1 MKGVEIMSLSKT
13 FIRFMKLLNKR
24 IYIYSLAIIAMTIGW
39 AMFTVISSYL
49 LKGILEIAQS
59 GDTSNLARLIIG
71 NVGIG
76 FLSMAVWWVSTV
88 IYNIEG
94 KRGTAVVEKIVF
106 SKALKLP
113 MSYYENHHSGDFI
126 SKLLYDTNTATD
138 IYRSRLRRLVAPIL
152 SVMVYLVP
160 MFLLSWQ
167 VTLCL
172 LGVNVIS
179 LIVNSIFIK
188 PMKKI
193 GTELSKKNASM
204 TERLSNLLQGIEMTK
219 IFSAGTDIVSKYKKA
234 NKEYGKVQMKRSTY
248 SSGLESLNT
257 GFDLLC
263 SLAFLG
269 IGIFYIQRGLT
280 TVGSL
285 TAIYAMY
292 GAFSWQFLQIGRYIP
307 ELVNCISNAARI
319 FEFLD
324 EEEEPET
331 YRLGTARGKEFIEIE
346 NVTFGYNEERKIL
359 ENFSLSVKKGTSV
372 AITGTTGRGKSTLA
386 KIILGFYEP
395 ENGNISIDG
404 KSISELGLKKLR
416 DMIAYVPQ
424 EPYIYNVSIK
434 ENIAYG
440 NMDATDEDIIAAAK
454 AANAHEFIEKQENGY
469 DTIPGERGGK
479 LSGGERQR
487 IAIARAVLK
496 NAPILLLDEATS
508 ALDNESE
515 RLVQEAL
522 DNLMKDRT
530 TIMIAHRPSTI
541 ASADVVVAM

>member
-1 MKGVEIMSLSKT
+1 MNLRKT
-13 FIRFMKLLNKR
+13 FVRFMKLLDKKL
-24 IYIYSLAIIAMTIGW
+24 YLYSFVIIIMTISG
-39 AMFTVISSYL
+39 ALFYVISAYL
-49 LKGILEIAQS
+49 LKGVLEIAQS
-59 GDTSNLARLIIG
+59 KDTSGLARLITL
-71 NVGIG
+71 NVIAG
-76 FLSMAVWWVSTV
+76 FISLLICWAGTI

-94 KRGTAVVEKIVF
+94 KRGTAVVQKLVF
-106 SKALKLP
+106 SKAMKLP

-138 IYRSRLRRLVAPIL
+138 IYRSRLRRLVAPIII
-152 SVMVYLVP
+152 VIVYLIP
-160 MFLLSWQ
+160 MFTLSWQ

-172 LGVNVIS
+172 LGVNIIS
-179 LIVNSIFIK
+179 LICNSIFVK
-188 PMKKI
+188 PMKNI
-193 GTELSKKNASM
+193 GSDLSKKNSAM

-219 IFSAGTDIVSKYKKA
+219 IFSAGKQIVEKYEEANNNFATSQKKKNIFSA
-234 NKEYGKVQMKRSTY
+234 C
-248 SSGLESLNT
+248 LEGINA
-257 GFDLLC
+257 GFDLIC

-269 IGIFYIQRGLT
+269 VGIFYVEKGVT
-280 TVGSL
+280 TIGSL

-307 ELVNCISNAARI
+307 ELVNCISIAGRV

-324 EEEEPET
+324 EEEEADT
-331 YRLGTARGKEFIEIE
+331 YNITGASGKEYIEFEDI
-346 NVTFGYNEERKIL
+346 TFGYTEDRKIL
-359 ENFSLSVKKGTSV
+359 DHFSLSVKKGTSV
-372 AITGTTGRGKSTLA
+372 AITGTSGRGKSTLA
-386 KIILGFYEP
+386 KILLGFYEP
-395 ENGNISIDG
+395 EEGRISIGG
-404 KSISELGLKKLR
+404 KSMQELGLKNLR

-440 NMDATDEDIIAAAK
+440 NVKATDDEIILAAK

-541 ASADVVVAM
+541 ASADVSVAM

>member
-1 MKGVEIMSLSKT
+1 MSLRKT
-13 FIRFMKLLNKR
+13 FVRFMKLLDKKL
-24 IYIYSLAIIAMTIGW
+24 YLYTTVIIFMTIGG
-39 AMFTVISSYL
+39 AMFYVISAYL

-59 GDTSNLARLIIG
+59 KDTSGLGKLIVG
-71 NVGIG
+71 NVLAG
-76 FLSMAVWWVSTV
+76 FASLLICWGGTI

-94 KRGTAVVEKIVF
+94 KRGTAVVQKLVF
-106 SKALKLP
+106 SKAMKLP

-138 IYRSRLRRLVAPIL
+138 IYRSRLRRLVAPIII
-152 SVMVYLVP
+152 VIVYLIP
-160 MFLLSWQ
+160 MFTLSWQ

-172 LGVNVIS
+172 LGVNIIS
-179 LIVNSIFIK
+179 LICNSIFVK
-188 PMKKI
+188 PMKNI
-193 GTELSKKNASM
+193 GSDLSKKNSAM

-219 IFSAGTDIVSKYKKA
+219 IFSAGKQIIEKYKDSNGDFAKSQKKKNA
-234 NKEYGKVQMKRSTY
+234 FSAC
-248 SSGLESLNT
+248 LEGMNA
-257 GFDLLC
+257 GFDLIC

-269 IGIFYIQRGLT
+269 VGIFYVEKGVT
-280 TVGSL
+280 TIGSL

-292 GAFSWQFLQIGRYIP
+292 GAFSWQFLQIGRYVP
-307 ELVNCISNAARI
+307 ELVNCISIAGRV

-324 EEEEPET
+324 EEEEPDT
-331 YRLGTARGKEFIEIE
+331 YNVSGASGKEYIEFE
-346 NVTFGYNEERKIL
+346 DVTFGYTEDRKIL
-359 ENFSLSVKKGTSV
+359 DHFSLSVKKGTSV
-372 AITGTTGRGKSTLA
+372 AITGTSGRGKSTLA
-386 KIILGFYEP
+386 KILLGFYKP
-395 ENGNISIDG
+395 EEGRISIGG
-404 KSISELGLKKLR
+404 KSMQELGLENLR
-416 DMIAYVPQ
+416 QMIAYVPQ

-440 NMDATDEDIIAAAK
+440 NINATDDEIIAAAK
-454 AANAHEFIEKQENGY
+454 AANANEFIERQENGY

-541 ASADVVVAM
+541 ASADVSVAM

>member
-1 MKGVEIMSLSKT
+1 MSLRKT
-13 FIRFMKLLNKR
+13 FVRFMKLLDKKL
-24 IYIYSLAIIAMTIGW
+24 YLYTTVIIFMTISG
-39 AMFTVISSYL
+39 AMFYVISAYL
-49 LKGILEIAQS
+49 LKDILEIAQS
-59 GDTSNLARLIIG
+59 KDTSGLGRIIEVNMIEGFVALLICWGGTI
-71 NVGIG
+71 
-76 FLSMAVWWVSTV
+76 

-94 KRGTAVVEKIVF
+94 KRGTAVVQKLVF
-106 SKALKLP
+106 SKAMKLP

-138 IYRSRLRRLVAPIL
+138 IYRSRLRRLVAPIII
-152 SVMVYLVP
+152 VIVYLIP
-160 MFLLSWQ
+160 MFTLSWQ

-172 LGVNVIS
+172 LAVNIIS
-179 LIVNSIFIK
+179 LICNSIFVK
-188 PMKKI
+188 PMKNI
-193 GTELSKKNASM
+193 GSELSKKNALM

-219 IFSAGTDIVSKYKKA
+219 IFSAGKQIIEKYKDA
-234 NKEYGKVQMKRSTY
+234 NGDFAKSQKKKNIFSAC
-248 SSGLESLNT
+248 LEGINA
-257 GFDLLC
+257 GFDLIC

-269 IGIFYIQRGLT
+269 VGIYYVEKGVT
-280 TVGSL
+280 TIGSL

-307 ELVNCISNAARI
+307 ELVNCISIAGRV

-324 EEEEPET
+324 EVEEPET
-331 YRLGTARGKEFIEIE
+331 YNVACASGKEYIEFEDI
-346 NVTFGYNEERKIL
+346 TFGYTEDRKIL
-359 ENFSLSVKKGTSV
+359 DHFSLSIKKGTSV
-372 AITGTTGRGKSTLA
+372 AITGTSGRGKSTLA
-386 KIILGFYEP
+386 KILLGFYEP
-395 ENGNISIDG
+395 EEGRISIGG
-404 KSISELGLKKLR
+404 KSLQELGLENLR
-416 DMIAYVPQ
+416 EMIAYVPQ

-440 NMDATDEDIIAAAK
+440 NINATDDEIIIAAK
-454 AANAHEFIEKQENGY
+454 AANAHEFIERQENGY
-469 DTIPGERGGK
+469 NTIPGERGGK

-541 ASADVVVAM
+541 ASADFSVAM